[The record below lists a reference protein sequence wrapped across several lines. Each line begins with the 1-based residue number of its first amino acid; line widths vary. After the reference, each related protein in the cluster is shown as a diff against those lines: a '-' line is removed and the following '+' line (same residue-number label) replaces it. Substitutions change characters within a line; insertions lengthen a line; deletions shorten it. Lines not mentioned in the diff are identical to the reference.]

1 MPPKKPD
8 ISHLVAVRRGNL
20 QLETELVHLL
30 TLQLVESMLYAFK
43 TCRRKVLSMLT
54 LQGGMH

>member
-20 QLETELVHLL
+20 QPETELVHSL
-30 TLQLVESMLYAFK
+30 TLQLVESMRYAFEI
-43 TCRRKVLSMLT
+43 CRRKVLSMLT
-54 LQGGMH
+54 LQRGMH